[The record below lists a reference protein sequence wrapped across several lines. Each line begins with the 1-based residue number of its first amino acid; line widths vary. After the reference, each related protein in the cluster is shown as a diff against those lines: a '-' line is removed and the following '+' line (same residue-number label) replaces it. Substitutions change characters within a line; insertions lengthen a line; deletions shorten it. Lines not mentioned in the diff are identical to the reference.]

1 MLFLLNDTVV
11 DIEMPETPLM
21 QKRREMGCSDPAELR
36 AQDAI
41 EFVRDQVAQHLAA
54 GYALQS
60 ERIKD
65 LAALIIAKT
74 GAKSLILKPTAGGG
88 LEPRLR
94 DVPVMVLE
102 TYQRGADNDGT
113 HKGTGRR
120 SREA

>member
-11 DIEMPETPLM
+11 DVEMPETRLI
-21 QKRREMGCSDPAELR
+21 QKWREIGCPDPADLR
-36 AQDAI
+36 AQEAI
-41 EFVRDQVAQHLAA
+41 EFVRDQVGQHMAA
-54 GYALQS
+54 GYDMTN
-60 ERIKD
+60 ERKMD

-74 GAKSLILKPTAGGG
+74 GANSLILKPSASGR

-102 TYQRGADNDGT
+102 TYQRGAANDGAQT
-113 HKGTGRR
+113 QPDRH